1 MGLSKNLNSADK
13 QTQER
18 AAGLSDRLFRGLL
31 AGVLL
36 LGAGYVIS
44 TLWMRQQQD
53 GARQQEWRAMITDS
67 FSRRMEE
74 SAAALRSLL
83 IALSGSSELRQ
94 HFAARDRPG
103 LLRAAL
109 PVSRQ
114 LGQYSHITHFY
125 FHLPD
130 KTCFLRVHQP
140 DRHGDRID
148 RFTLAQAAE
157 TGRISVGLEIGPLG
171 TLTQRAVMPW
181 QDHGRLL
188 GYLEIGRELA
198 SLLTVFDELN
208 TVEGWRLTVN
218 KQYVRKADWQQGMA
232 MLGRPA
238 DWDAFPDKVALADS
252 LPQNTACV
260 AEQGGWLTVLLR
272 SLLPDAMFCMQCL
285 LPLRDAG
292 DQQVGSLLVIQGEEE
307 RLLAV
312 RWLNSLLFMILL
324 GLSTL
329 LLLCSFIRMRRM
341 EQRLAVSDAGLEESR
356 RQLDLALEAAGL
368 GLWDWRPESN
378 ELLANDIFFT
388 MLGWQPADFSHTGSV
403 WEELMHPDD
412 FAATGA
418 ARRPFVEHE
427 DGGCQAEYRLRT
439 ADGQWCWVRALGRVT
454 EYDSTNRAVR
464 FMGVHID
471 ITASKKIEVDLLEQR
486 ERLTTF
492 METLPDAAFLKDSAG
507 RWLLTN
513 AVARSLFQ
521 VEPTAW
527 QERTDLELAE
537 ELPHLAEA
545 LAACTASD
553 QRAWAKEEMLIE
565 DETVTDISGEQH
577 VFEVRKMPLFF
588 PDGRRRALVI
598 IGRDMT
604 ESRRM
609 ERQLREAR
617 LAAEAANQAKSE
629 FLANMSHEIRTPM
642 NAVIGL
648 TRLALETDL
657 SPKQRSYLDKISKS
671 AELLLALLN
680 DILDFSKIEA
690 GRMEIEQTDFSL
702 RAIFSNLRSLLG
714 IRAAEQGLELI
725 MEVADDVP
733 DSLRGDP
740 LRLSQILL
748 NLGSNAV
755 KFTRQGGVSIRA
767 ALLEKSKEEALL
779 RFSVTDTGIGMSQEQ
794 QKKLFQLFSQADSSI
809 SRRYGGT
816 GLGLAI
822 SKQLAGLMG
831 GSIKVE
837 SVPDQGS
844 VFSLILPLAVSKFAA
859 MPSEPPS
866 ACDFSKLRGRKIL
879 LAEDNEINQEITA
892 SLLRRR
898 GAEVRLA
905 ANGLEALEMLQQE
918 RFDAV
923 LMDIQM
929 PVMDGCAAC
938 QEIRKQPQH
947 KSLPVIALTANAML
961 SDKEKSR
968 QAGMNSHIGKPFQEE
983 ELLATLCRLLPQGR
997 QPAAADIAPPAKK
1010 QTADPAIFAGLSGID
1025 PAKGLANTMNDPNF
1039 YCRILRLFRQEQ
1051 ADFIQQFR
1059 ESRQHGHPVCPA
1071 HTLKGVAAT
1080 IGAMPL
1086 QQAAAQLEKCCISGA
1101 DIEKPLQQVEAEL
1114 NQVLHSIDRFFS

>member
-1 MGLSKNLNSADK
+1 
-13 QTQER
+13 
-18 AAGLSDRLFRGLL
+18 
-31 AGVLL
+31 
-36 LGAGYVIS
+36 
-44 TLWMRQQQD
+44 
-53 GARQQEWRAMITDS
+53 
-67 FSRRMEE
+67 
-74 SAAALRSLL
+74 
-83 IALSGSSELRQ
+83 
-94 HFAARDRPG
+94 
-103 LLRAAL
+103 
-109 PVSRQ
+109 
-114 LGQYSHITHFY
+114 
-125 FHLPD
+125 
-130 KTCFLRVHQP
+130 
-140 DRHGDRID
+140 
-148 RFTLAQAAE
+148 
-157 TGRISVGLEIGPLG
+157 
-171 TLTQRAVMPW
+171 
-181 QDHGRLL
+181 
-188 GYLEIGRELA
+188 
-198 SLLTVFDELN
+198 
-208 TVEGWRLTVN
+208 
-218 KQYVRKADWQQGMA
+218 
-232 MLGRPA
+232 
-238 DWDAFPDKVALADS
+238 
-252 LPQNTACV
+252 
-260 AEQGGWLTVLLR
+260 
-272 SLLPDAMFCMQCL
+272 
-285 LPLRDAG
+285 
-292 DQQVGSLLVIQGEEE
+292 
-307 RLLAV
+307 
-312 RWLNSLLFMILL
+312 
-324 GLSTL
+324 
-329 LLLCSFIRMRRM
+329 
-341 EQRLAVSDAGLEESR
+341 
-356 RQLDLALEAAGL
+356 
-368 GLWDWRPESN
+368 
-378 ELLANDIFFT
+378 
-388 MLGWQPADFSHTGSV
+388 
-403 WEELMHPDD
+403 
-412 FAATGA
+412 
-418 ARRPFVEHE
+418 
-427 DGGCQAEYRLRT
+427 
-439 ADGQWCWVRALGRVT
+439 
-454 EYDSTNRAVR
+454 
-464 FMGVHID
+464 
-471 ITASKKIEVDLLEQR
+471 
-486 ERLTTF
+486 
-492 METLPDAAFLKDSAG
+492 
-507 RWLLTN
+507 
-513 AVARSLFQ
+513 
-521 VEPTAW
+521 
-527 QERTDLELAE
+527 
-537 ELPHLAEA
+537 
-545 LAACTASD
+545 
-553 QRAWAKEEMLIE
+553 
-565 DETVTDISGEQH
+565 
-577 VFEVRKMPLFF
+577 
-588 PDGRRRALVI
+588 
-598 IGRDMT
+598 
-604 ESRRM
+604 
-609 ERQLREAR
+609 
-617 LAAEAANQAKSE
+617 
-629 FLANMSHEIRTPM
+629 MSHEIRTPM

-997 QPAAADIAPPAKK
+997 PPAAADIAPPAKK
-1010 QTADPAIFAGLSGID
+1010 QTADPAAFAALTGID
-1025 PAKGLANTMNDPNF
+1025 PAQGLTNAMNDPDF
-1039 YCRILRLFRQEQ
+1039 YSRILRLFRKDQ
-1051 ADFIQQFR
+1051 ADFIRQFR
-1059 ESRQHGHPVCPA
+1059 ESRQHEHPVCPA

>member
-1 MGLSKNLNSADK
+1 M
-13 QTQER
+13 
-18 AAGLSDRLFRGLL
+18 
-31 AGVLL
+31 
-36 LGAGYVIS
+36 GAGYVLS

-53 GARQQEWRAMITDS
+53 EARQQEWRAMITDI
-67 FSRRMEE
+67 FTRRMEE
-74 SAAALRSLL
+74 SAATLRSLL
-83 IALSGSSELRQ
+83 TALSGSSKLRR
-94 HFAARDRPG
+94 HFTARDRPA
-103 LLRAAL
+103 LLQAAL
-109 PVSRQ
+109 PVSEQLRQ
-114 LGQYSHITHFY
+114 HSQITHFY

-148 RFTLAQAAE
+148 RLTLAQSAE
-157 TGRISVGLEIGPLG
+157 TGRTAVGLEIGPLG
-171 TLTQRAVMPW
+171 TLTLRAVMPW
-181 QDHGRLL
+181 QDDGRLL
-188 GYLEIGRELA
+188 GYMELGRELA

-208 TVEGWRLTVN
+208 TVDGWRLTVS
-218 KQYVRKADWQQGMA
+218 KQQVRRPDWEQGMA

-238 DWDAFPDKVALADS
+238 DWNAFPDKVVLADS
-252 LPQNTACV
+252 LPWKTGCP
-260 AEQGGWLTVLLR
+260 ERHCGWLR
-272 SLLPDAMFCMQCL
+272 SLLPDTMFCMQCL
-285 LPLRDAG
+285 LPLHDAG
-292 DQQVGSLLVIQGEEE
+292 GQNVGSLLLVHGEED
-307 RLLAV
+307 RLLFLV
-312 RWLNSLLFMILL
+312 LL
-324 GLSTL
+324 GLTALFL
-329 LLLCSFIRMRRM
+329 LSACLRMRRM
-341 EQRLAVSDAGLEESR
+341 EERLAVSDAGLEESR
-356 RQLDLALEAAGL
+356 RQLNLALEAAGL

-378 ELLANDIFFT
+378 ELRANDIFFT
-388 MLGWQPADFSHTGSV
+388 MLGWRSADFSHTGSI

-418 ARRPFVEHE
+418 ARRHFAEHE
-427 DGGCQAEYRLRT
+427 DGGCRAEYRLRA
-439 ADGQWCWVRALGRVT
+439 ADGQWHWVRALGRVT
-454 EYDSTNRAVR
+454 ERDSAGRAVR

-471 ITASKKIEVDLLEQR
+471 ITASKKAETDLLEQR

-521 VEPTAW
+521 IGRTAW

-537 ELPHLAEA
+537 ELPHLADA

-553 QRAWAKEEMLIE
+553 QRAWAKGEMLIE
-565 DETVTDISGEQH
+565 DEMVTDLSGRRH
-577 VFEVRKMPLFF
+577 VFEIRKMPLFF
-588 PDGRRRALVI
+588 PDGRRKALVI
-598 IGRDMT
+598 IGRNMT

-609 ERQLREAR
+609 EQQLREAR
-617 LAAEAANQAKSE
+617 QAAETANQAKSE

-657 SPKQRSYLDKISKS
+657 SPKQQNYLDKISSS

-690 GRMEIEQTDFSL
+690 GRMDIEQTDFSL
-702 RAIFSNLRSLLG
+702 RAVFGNLRSLLG

-725 MEVADDVP
+725 MEVADEVP
-733 DSLRGDP
+733 DNLRGDP

-767 ALLEKSKEEALL
+767 ALLETSAENVLL

-822 SKQLAGLMG
+822 SKQLTELMG

-837 SVPDQGS
+837 SAPEQGS
-844 VFSLILPLAVSKFAA
+844 VFSLILPLTVSRKAVALPA
-859 MPSEPPS
+859 EPP
-866 ACDFSKLRGRKIL
+866 AAADFSLLRGKKVL

-898 GAEVRLA
+898 GVEVRLA
-905 ANGLEALEMLQQE
+905 ADGAEALAVLEQE

-938 QEIRKQPQH
+938 RELRKQPQH
-947 KSLPVIALTANAML
+947 KNLPVIALTANAML
-961 SDKEKSR
+961 SDKDKSR
-968 QAGMNSHIGKPFQEE
+968 QAGMNGHIGKPFREE
-983 ELLATLCRLLPQGR
+983 ELLTALCRLLPQGR
-997 QPAAADIAPPAKK
+997 CSCTAAAKPSTKK
-1010 QTADPAIFAGLSGID
+1010 QVADPAAFAALTGID
-1025 PAKGLANTMNDPNF
+1025 PVKGLTNAMSDPDF

-1051 ADFIQQFR
+1051 ADFVRQFR
-1059 ESRQHGHPVCPA
+1059 ESQQHGASVCPA

-1080 IGAMPL
+1080 IGATPL
-1086 QQAAAQLEKCCISGA
+1086 HQAAAQLEKCCMNGA
-1101 DIEKPLQQVEAEL
+1101 YTETLLQQVETEL
-1114 NQVLHSIDRFFS
+1114 QQVLCGIDHFFKEKAAEAQS

>member
-1 MGLSKNLNSADK
+1 MGLSKNLNSAGR
-13 QTQER
+13 QPQEC
-18 AAGLSDRLFRGLL
+18 AASFLDRLFRGLL

-53 GARQQEWRAMITDS
+53 GARQQEWQAMITDS
-67 FSRRMEE
+67 FTRRMQE
-74 SAAALRSLL
+74 SAATLRSLL

-94 HFAARDRPG
+94 YFAARDRPA

-109 PVSRQ
+109 PVSEQ
-114 LGQYSHITHFY
+114 LCQHSQITHFY

-130 KTCFLRVHQP
+130 KICFLRVHQP
-140 DRHGDRID
+140 DRHGDRIN
-148 RFTLAQAAE
+148 RLTLAQAAK
-157 TGRISVGLEIGPLG
+157 TGTTAVGLEIGPLG
-171 TLTQRAVMPW
+171 TLTLRAVMPW
-181 QDHGRLL
+181 QEQGRLL
-188 GYLEIGRELA
+188 GYLELGRELA

-208 TVEGWRLTVN
+208 TVDGWRLTIS
-218 KQYVRKADWQQGMA
+218 KQYVHQSDWQQGMV

-238 DWDAFPDKVALADS
+238 DWDAFPDKVVLADS
-252 LPQNTACV
+252 LPQNTVCL
-260 AEQGGWLTVLLR
+260 EKRGGWLAGLLR

-292 DQQVGSLLVIQGEEE
+292 GQEVGSLLVVRGEED

-312 RWLNSLLFMILL
+312 RRLNSLLLLVLL
-324 GLSTL
+324 GLSAL
-329 LLLCSFIRMRRM
+329 LLLCSCNRMRRM
-341 EQRLAVSDAGLEESR
+341 ERRLAVSDAGLKESR
-356 RQLDLALEAAGL
+356 RQLDLALDAAGL

-378 ELLANDIFFT
+378 ELRANDIFFT
-388 MLGWQPADFSHTGSV
+388 MLGWQPADFLHTGSL

-412 FAATGA
+412 VAAAGA

-439 ADGQWCWVRALGRVT
+439 ADGQWRWVRALGQVT
-454 EYDSTNRAVR
+454 ERDSKNRAVR

-471 ITASKKIEVDLLEQR
+471 ITASKKNEADLLEQR

-521 VEPTAW
+521 IGQIAW

-537 ELPHLAEA
+537 ELPHLADA

-553 QRAWAKEEMLIE
+553 QRAWAKGEMLIE
-565 DETVTDISGEQH
+565 DETITDLSGEEH

-588 PDGRRRALVI
+588 PDNKRRALVI

-617 LAAEAANQAKSE
+617 QAAEAANQAKSE

-648 TRLALETDL
+648 TKLALETDL
-657 SPKQRSYLDKISKS
+657 SPKQRNYLDKISSS

-690 GRMEIEQTDFSL
+690 GRMDIEQTDFSL
-702 RAIFSNLRSLLG
+702 GAVFSNLRSLLG

-725 MEVADDVP
+725 AEVADEVP

-767 ALLEKSKEEALL
+767 ALLEQKEDEVLL

-822 SKQLAGLMG
+822 SKQLAELMG

-837 SVPDQGS
+837 SMQNQGS
-844 VFSLILPLAVSKFAA
+844 VFSLILRLAVSKCAA
-859 MPSEPPS
+859 MPSELPS

-892 SLLRRR
+892 TLLRRR
-898 GAEVRLA
+898 GVEVRLA
-905 ANGLEALEMLQQE
+905 ANGQEALDILQQE
-918 RFDAV
+918 HFDAV

-938 QEIRKQPQH
+938 REIRKQPQR

-983 ELLATLCRLLPQGR
+983 ELLATLCRLLPQGH
-997 QPAAADIAPPAKK
+997 QPAVAAFAPPVKK
-1010 QTADPAIFAGLSGID
+1010 QVADPAAFAALVGID
-1025 PAKGLANTMNDPNF
+1025 SAKGLANAMNDPDF
-1039 YCRILRLFRQEQ
+1039 YSRILRLFRHDQ
-1051 ADFIQQFR
+1051 ANFILRFTEARQQGD
-1059 ESRQHGHPVCPA
+1059 SVSPA

-1080 IGAMPL
+1080 IGAAQL
-1086 QQAAAQLEKCCISGA
+1086 QQAAAQLEQCCVSGA
-1101 DIEKPLQQVEAEL
+1101 DTEKPLRQVEAEL

>member
-1 MGLSKNLNSADK
+1 LGEKLNSAYEK
-13 QTQER
+13 PPER
-18 AAGLSDRLFRGLL
+18 GGGGPDRLFRGLL

-36 LGAGYVIS
+36 LGAGYVVS

-67 FSRRMEE
+67 FTRRLEE

-83 IALSGSSELRQ
+83 LTLSSSSELRQ
-94 HFAARDRPG
+94 HFAARNRPA
-103 LLRAAL
+103 LLQAAL
-109 PVSRQ
+109 PISGQLRQ
-114 LGQYSHITHFY
+114 NSQITHFY
-125 FHLPD
+125 FHNPD

-148 RFTLAQAAE
+148 RLTLAQAAE
-157 TGRISVGLEIGPLG
+157 TGRPAAGLEIGPLG
-171 TLTQRAVMPW
+171 TLTLRAVMPW
-181 QDHGRLL
+181 QEQGRLL
-188 GYLEIGRELA
+188 GYVELGRELA
-198 SLLTVFDELN
+198 SLLTVLDELN
-208 TVEGWRLTVN
+208 TVDGWRLTIS
-218 KQYVRKADWQQGMA
+218 KQQVRRPDWQQGMA

-238 DWDAFPDKVALADS
+238 DWDAFPDKVTLADS
-252 LPQNTACV
+252 LPQNTTCW
-260 AEQGGWLTVLLR
+260 EERSGWLTVLLR

-285 LPLRDAG
+285 LPVRDAG
-292 DQQVGSLLVIQGEEE
+292 GQQVGSLLVVRGEEN

-312 RWLNSLLFMILL
+312 RRLNSLLLVVLL
-324 GLSTL
+324 GMSAL
-329 LLLCSFIRMRRM
+329 LLLCSCIRMRRM

-356 RQLDLALEAAGL
+356 RQLGLALEAAGL

-378 ELLANDIFFT
+378 ELRVNDIFFT
-388 MLGWQPADFSHTGSV
+388 MLGWRPADFSHTGSL

-412 FAATGA
+412 AAAAGT
-418 ARRPFVEHE
+418 ARRPFLEHE
-427 DGGCQAEYRLRT
+427 DGGCRTEYRLRA
-439 ADGQWCWVRALGRVT
+439 ADGQWRWIRALGRVT
-454 EYDSTNRAVR
+454 ERDSAGRAVR

-471 ITASKKIEVDLLEQR
+471 ITASKKTEADLLEQR

-492 METLPDAAFLKDSAG
+492 METLPDAAFLKDGAG

-513 AVARSLFQ
+513 AVARNLFQ
-521 VEPTAW
+521 IDQTAW

-553 QRAWAKEEMLIE
+553 QRAWAKGEMLIE
-565 DETVTDISGEQH
+565 DETVTDLSGEEH

-598 IGRDMT
+598 IGRNMT

-609 ERQLREAR
+609 ERQLRQAQQ
-617 LAAEAANQAKSE
+617 AAEAANQAKSE

-657 SPKQRSYLDKISKS
+657 SPKQRNYLNKISSS
-671 AELLLALLN
+671 AELLLGLLN

-725 MEVADDVP
+725 MEVADEVP

-767 ALLEKSKEEALL
+767 ALLEKAGEEVLL

-809 SRRYGGT
+809 SRKYGGT

-837 SVPDQGS
+837 SAPDQGS
-844 VFSLILPLAVSKFAA
+844 VFSFILPLTVSKFAA

-898 GAEVRLA
+898 GAKVRLA
-905 ANGLEALEMLQQE
+905 ANGLEALEILKQE
-918 RFDAV
+918 SFDAV

-938 QEIRKQPQH
+938 REIRKQPQH

-968 QAGMNSHIGKPFQEE
+968 QAGMNNHIGKPFQEE

-997 QPAAADIAPPAKK
+997 QPCPAVAEQSAETQAA
-1010 QTADPAIFAGLSGID
+1010 ADPAIFAGLSGID
-1025 PAKGLANTMNDPNF
+1025 PAKGLANAMNDPNF

-1051 ADFIQQFR
+1051 ADFIRQFR

-1080 IGAMPL
+1080 IGAMSL
-1086 QQAAAQLEKCCISGA
+1086 QQAAAQLEKCCTSGA
-1101 DIEKPLQQVEAEL
+1101 DTEEPLQQVEAEL
-1114 NQVLHSIDRFFS
+1114 KQVLHGIDRFFS